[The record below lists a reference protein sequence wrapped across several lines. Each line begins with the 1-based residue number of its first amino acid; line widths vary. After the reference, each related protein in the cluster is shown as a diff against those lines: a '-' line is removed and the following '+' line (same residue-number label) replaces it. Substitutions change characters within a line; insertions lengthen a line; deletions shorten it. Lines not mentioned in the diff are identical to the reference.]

1 MTSAVAISRISGG
14 EVASQVR
21 GFSSEFG
28 LVNPTPINVESS
40 FDLASITK
48 VLCTTTL
55 VMCALEEKSLRL
67 DDPISRYLPEWKV
80 EDKKDLT
87 IEDLLRH
94 ESGAE
99 EWRPFY
105 ISCSNPEQINQKI
118 ADLPLKYPK
127 QKEFHY
133 SDLNFITLG
142 ILLRKLYDADL
153 NQIFSAR
160 IATPLALRNTRFSH
174 PADQNNVV
182 ATSIGDSIEKK
193 MVESKQPYPVP
204 EKAEDFAGWR
214 DYVISGE
221 INDGNA
227 FHIFKGESGHA
238 GLFSTLSDMNNF
250 VLGLLD
256 GFLPIERL
264 EQFSQPRSTSVQGIG
279 FRRFPL
285 VQGGFAIGHFGF
297 TGTGFAV
304 DLEGKKGWVYLSNRI
319 HSQVGYKTMNEIWSG
334 EFKEFSFQG

>member
-1 MTSAVAISRISGG
+1 MTSAVAISQISAGN
-14 EVASQVR
+14 VASQVR
-21 GFSSEFG
+21 GFTSEFG
-28 LVNPTPINVESS
+28 VADPTPINEVSS

-55 VMCALEEKSLRL
+55 VMCAIEEKLLKL

-87 IEDLLRH
+87 VEDLLRH
-94 ESGAE
+94 ESGTE

-105 ISCSNPEQINQKI
+105 ISCSTPEQVNQKI
-118 ADLPLKYPK
+118 ANLPLKYPK

-153 NQIFSAR
+153 NQIFAAR
-160 IATPLALRNTRFSH
+160 VATPLALENTVFSR
-174 PADQNNVV
+174 PADPKNVV

-204 EKAEDFAGWR
+204 EKVEDFAGWR
-214 DYVISGE
+214 DYILSGE

-227 FHIFKGESGHA
+227 FHIFNGESGHA
-238 GLFSTLSDMNNF
+238 GLFSSLSDLNKF

-264 EQFSQPRSTSVQGIG
+264 QQFSKPRNNPVQGIG

-285 VQGGFAIGHFGF
+285 AQGGFAIGHFGF

-304 DLEGKKGWVYLSNRI
+304 DLESKKGWVYLSNRI
-319 HSQVGYKTMNEIWSG
+319 HTKGEYKTMNEIWSE
-334 EFKEFSFQG
+334 EFKEFSFPG

>member
-1 MTSAVAISRISGG
+1 MTSAVAISRISSGMVST
-14 EVASQVR
+14 EIK
-21 GFSSEFG
+21 GFTSEFG
-28 LVNPTPINVESS
+28 IANPTPVNEKSS

-48 VLCTTTL
+48 VFCTTAL
-55 VMCALEEKSLRL
+55 VMCALEEKLLQL
-67 DDPISRYLPEWKV
+67 DDPISRYLPEWQV
-80 EDKKDLT
+80 EDKNDLT

-105 ISCSNPEQINQKI
+105 ISCSSPEQVRQKI
-118 ADLPLKYPK
+118 ANLPLKYPK

-142 ILLRKLYDADL
+142 MLLRKLYNADL
-153 NQIFSAR
+153 NQIFATK
-160 IATPLALRNTRFSH
+160 IATPLALENTGFSY
-174 PADQNNVV
+174 PVDRNNVV
-182 ATSIGDSIEKK
+182 ATSIGDSIEKR

-204 EKAEDFAGWR
+204 EQTEDFAGWR
-214 DYVISGE
+214 DYLLSGE

-227 FHIFKGESGHA
+227 FHVFKGESGHA
-238 GLFSTLSDMNNF
+238 GMFSTLADMNKF

-264 EQFSQPRSTSVQGIG
+264 QQFSQPRNNAMQGIG
-279 FRRFPL
+279 YRRFQL
-285 VQGGFAIGHFGF
+285 AQGEFAIGHFGF

-304 DLEGKKGWVYLSNRI
+304 DLQNKKGWIYLSNRI
-319 HSQVGYKTMNEIWSG
+319 HTQVGYKTMNEIWCD

>member
-1 MTSAVAISRISGG
+1 M
-14 EVASQVR
+14 
-21 GFSSEFG
+21 
-28 LVNPTPINVESS
+28 
-40 FDLASITK
+40 
-48 VLCTTTL
+48 
-55 VMCALEEKSLRL
+55 
-67 DDPISRYLPEWKV
+67 
-80 EDKKDLT
+80 
-87 IEDLLRH
+87 
-94 ESGAE
+94 
-99 EWRPFY
+99 
-105 ISCSNPEQINQKI
+105 
-118 ADLPLKYPK
+118 
-127 QKEFHY
+127 
-133 SDLNFITLG
+133 
-142 ILLRKLYDADL
+142 YDADL

-238 GLFSTLSDMNNF
+238 GLFSTLSDMNKF